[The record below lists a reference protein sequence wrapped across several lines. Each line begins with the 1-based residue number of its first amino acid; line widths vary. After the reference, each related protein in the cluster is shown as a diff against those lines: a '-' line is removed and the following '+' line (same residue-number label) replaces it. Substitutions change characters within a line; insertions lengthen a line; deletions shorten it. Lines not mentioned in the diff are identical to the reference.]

1 MKKSLIALAVLG
13 GFAGMA
19 SAQSTVTLYGSIDTG
34 VEKVGGSATRVSS
47 GVSKSNRL
55 GFKGAEDLGGGL
67 KASFVIE
74 TGFQSDVAG
83 FESHSGLAGLGNR
96 ATWLS
101 LGSKTLGTLSLG
113 RGYTGNFFIQ
123 TAADPTGHK
132 YGQSVD
138 GTGTLM
144 ATNVNSRYDNTIRYE
159 SPNWYGFTADIGV
172 GLQGDAQSDV
182 RRPGVDA
189 APGSLTRN
197 LANEGKAGYS
207 AGFAYNN
214 GPIYAGL
221 GTTRTPGRS
230 ATGIAANSNA
240 ADSNVT
246 IFAASYDLGIVKLG
260 GSFEHDNR
268 YRNRANSWMFAASA
282 PLGSGKLMA
291 FYGEDRNGGGTVND
305 SLKIA
310 QVAYQYSLSKRTYVY
325 AAFANES
332 VNGRNAA
339 GNQVGNSYN
348 TVDGTS
354 TQLGISHSF

>member
-1 MKKSLIALAVLG
+1 MKKSLMALAVLG
-13 GFAGMA
+13 AFAGTA

-47 GVSKSNRL
+47 GVSKSNRI

-67 KASFVIE
+67 KASFVVE
-74 TGFQSDVAG
+74 TGLQSDVAG
-83 FESHSGLAGLGNR
+83 FESHSGLAALGNR

-113 RGYTGNFFIQ
+113 RGYAGNFYIQ
-123 TAADPTGHK
+123 LKADPTGNK

-138 GTGTLM
+138 GAGILV
-144 ATNVNSRYDNTIRYE
+144 ATNVNSRYDNTIRYQ
-159 SPNWYGFTADIGV
+159 SPNWYGFTADVGV
-172 GLQGDAQSDV
+172 GLQGDAQSDTA
-182 RRPGVDA
+182 RPGVDA
-189 APGSLTRN
+189 APGAATRN
-197 LANEGKAGYS
+197 LANAGKAGYS

-230 ATGIAANSNA
+230 AFGIAANSNA

-246 IFAASYDLGIVKLG
+246 TAAGGYNFGIVNLTA
-260 GSFEHDNR
+260 SFEHDNR
-268 YRNRANSWMFAASA
+268 YRNRANSWFVGASA
-282 PLGSGKLMA
+282 PLGAGKLLG
-291 FYGEDRNGGGTVND
+291 FYGEDRNGGVTLND

-332 VNGRNAA
+332 VSGA
-339 GNQVGNSYN
+339 GVKGNSYN
-348 TVDGTS
+348 TIDGTS
-354 TQLGISHSF
+354 TQFGLSHSF